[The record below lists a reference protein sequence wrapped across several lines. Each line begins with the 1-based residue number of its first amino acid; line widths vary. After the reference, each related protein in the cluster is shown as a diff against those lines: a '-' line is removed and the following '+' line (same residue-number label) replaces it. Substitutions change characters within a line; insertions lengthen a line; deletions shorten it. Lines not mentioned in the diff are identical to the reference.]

1 MRKTFEFVKVGGV
14 WFYWWPDFDGDPGE
28 LAMVGGADD
37 LLDSL
42 DDRFVRLQMVDP
54 SVAKIVL
61 SKIEED
67 ENGATYLCKSKNYND
82 RVWICPVTLLVFNEY
97 PQNIYLSEFIMKT
110 LDEIVNNYEEWSVF
124 LDDRFG
130 VRLAQFLTQ
139 EQLEKIGFKWN
150 SDEPYPEPKEWTREN
165 ILSQLKEDVEFGFE
179 KALDKRG
186 ISASLMFAV
195 VLRWNRVL
203 EEGLEDYPEDNYA
216 MYLPLFKATAEK
228 YGWENPIGDDSGS
241 EDYYNEE
248 YDEGLYCD

>member
-1 MRKTFEFVKVGGV
+1 
-14 WFYWWPDFDGDPGE
+14 
-28 LAMVGGADD
+28 
-37 LLDSL
+37 
-42 DDRFVRLQMVDP
+42 
-54 SVAKIVL
+54 
-61 SKIEED
+61 
-67 ENGATYLCKSKNYND
+67 
-82 RVWICPVTLLVFNEY
+82 
-97 PQNIYLSEFIMKT
+97 MKT

-216 MYLPLFKATAEK
+216 MYLPLFKATAGK
-228 YGWENPIGDDSGS
+228 YGWENPIGDDSKS
-241 EDYYNEE
+241 MMKDCTAIKVIAEALEE
-248 YDEGLYCD
+248 YENNFNHKISILESKIILYEKERKAIIRHLKEGNIELLKSYFGIEK

>member
-37 LLDSL
+37 LLDS
-42 DDRFVRLQMVDP
+42 
-54 SVAKIVL
+54 
-61 SKIEED
+61 
-67 ENGATYLCKSKNYND
+67 
-82 RVWICPVTLLVFNEY
+82 
-97 PQNIYLSEFIMKT
+97 
-110 LDEIVNNYEEWSVF
+110 

>member
-1 MRKTFEFVKVGGV
+1 
-14 WFYWWPDFDGDPGE
+14 
-28 LAMVGGADD
+28 
-37 LLDSL
+37 
-42 DDRFVRLQMVDP
+42 
-54 SVAKIVL
+54 
-61 SKIEED
+61 
-67 ENGATYLCKSKNYND
+67 
-82 RVWICPVTLLVFNEY
+82 
-97 PQNIYLSEFIMKT
+97 MKT

-165 ILSQLKEDVEFGFE
+165 ILVQLKEDVEFGFE
-179 KALDKRG
+179 KALDRRG

-216 MYLPLFKATAEK
+216 MYLPLAEAL
-228 YGWENPIGDDSGS
+228 
-241 EDYYNEE
+241 EE
-248 YDEGLYCD
+248 YENNFNHKINILESKIILYEKERKAIIRHLKEGNIELLKSYFGIEK

>member
-28 LAMVGGADD
+28 LAMVGGADN

-97 PQNIYLSEFIMKT
+97 PQNIYLSE
-110 LDEIVNNYEEWSVF
+110 LC
-124 LDDRFG
+124 
-130 VRLAQFLTQ
+130 
-139 EQLEKIGFKWN
+139 
-150 SDEPYPEPKEWTREN
+150 
-165 ILSQLKEDVEFGFE
+165 
-179 KALDKRG
+179 
-186 ISASLMFAV
+186 
-195 VLRWNRVL
+195 
-203 EEGLEDYPEDNYA
+203 
-216 MYLPLFKATAEK
+216 
-228 YGWENPIGDDSGS
+228 GS

-248 YDEGLYCD
+248 CDEGLYCD

>member
-1 MRKTFEFVKVGGV
+1 
-14 WFYWWPDFDGDPGE
+14 
-28 LAMVGGADD
+28 
-37 LLDSL
+37 
-42 DDRFVRLQMVDP
+42 
-54 SVAKIVL
+54 
-61 SKIEED
+61 
-67 ENGATYLCKSKNYND
+67 
-82 RVWICPVTLLVFNEY
+82 
-97 PQNIYLSEFIMKT
+97 MKT

-165 ILSQLKEDVEFGFE
+165 ILVQLKEDVEFGFE
-179 KALDKRG
+179 KALDRRG

-216 MYLPLFKATAEK
+216 MYLPLFKATAIKVIAEAL
-228 YGWENPIGDDSGS
+228 
-241 EDYYNEE
+241 EE
-248 YDEGLYCD
+248 YENNFNHKINILESKIILYEKERKAIIRHLKEGNIELLKSYFGIEK

>member
-1 MRKTFEFVKVGGV
+1 
-14 WFYWWPDFDGDPGE
+14 
-28 LAMVGGADD
+28 
-37 LLDSL
+37 
-42 DDRFVRLQMVDP
+42 
-54 SVAKIVL
+54 
-61 SKIEED
+61 
-67 ENGATYLCKSKNYND
+67 
-82 RVWICPVTLLVFNEY
+82 
-97 PQNIYLSEFIMKT
+97 MKT

-165 ILSQLKEDVEFGFE
+165 ILVQLKEDVEFGFE
-179 KALDKRG
+179 KALDRRG

-248 YDEGLYCD
+248 YEKDCTAIKVIAEALEEYENNFNHKISILESKIILYEKERKAIIRHLKEGNIELLKSYFGIEK

>member
-1 MRKTFEFVKVGGV
+1 
-14 WFYWWPDFDGDPGE
+14 
-28 LAMVGGADD
+28 
-37 LLDSL
+37 
-42 DDRFVRLQMVDP
+42 
-54 SVAKIVL
+54 
-61 SKIEED
+61 
-67 ENGATYLCKSKNYND
+67 
-82 RVWICPVTLLVFNEY
+82 
-97 PQNIYLSEFIMKT
+97 MKT

-248 YDEGLYCD
+248 YDEGLYAIKVIAEALEEYENNFNHKINILESKIILYEKERKAIIRHLKEGNIELLKSYFGIEK

>member
-37 LLDSL
+37 LLDS
-42 DDRFVRLQMVDP
+42 
-54 SVAKIVL
+54 
-61 SKIEED
+61 
-67 ENGATYLCKSKNYND
+67 
-82 RVWICPVTLLVFNEY
+82 
-97 PQNIYLSEFIMKT
+97 
-110 LDEIVNNYEEWSVF
+110 

-228 YGWENPIGDDSGS
+228 YG
-241 EDYYNEE
+241 
-248 YDEGLYCD
+248 